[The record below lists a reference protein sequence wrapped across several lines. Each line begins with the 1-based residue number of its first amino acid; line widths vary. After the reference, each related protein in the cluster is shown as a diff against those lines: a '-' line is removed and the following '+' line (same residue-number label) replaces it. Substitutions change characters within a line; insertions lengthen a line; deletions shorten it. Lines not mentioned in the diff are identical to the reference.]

1 MNRWQELGLTPDE
14 AQDEIDDLTRE
25 NATLRRERDEAV
37 AHAADLRRI
46 LTATDAEV
54 ERLRAALEEIRRRYH
69 PDGLSISP
77 WCHCAG
83 CIAHAAL
90 EGKP

>member
-46 LTATDAEV
+46 LTATDAAV
-54 ERLRAALEEIRRRYH
+54 ARLRAALEKVCAQRC
-69 PDGLSISP
+69 DCGCMSLSLAT
-77 WCHCAG
+77 WFAR
-83 CIAHAAL
+83 ATL
-90 EGKP
+90 KEKP